1 MGFTD
6 SPTLGL
12 WGTQHSGLCYMGP
25 SPTHEGSTLMTQ
37 PQEGPHF
44 PAPSHGLRPQWMKLG
59 ETESCSVVSD
69 SHDPVDCTAHGFS
82 RPEYWSGEPF
92 PSSGDLPSPGIE
104 PRSPALQKDSL
115 PAEPPGKPKNTGVG
129 SCPLLQRIFLTQ
141 ESNRVLLHCRWI
153 LYRLSHQVASLIAQ
167 FVKNPLAMWETWV
180 RKIPWRREQLPT
192 PVFWPGEFHFTQQK
206 LHHETGR
213 GNPNFQPPT
222 FHPCISVN
230 LPGVAKVQRSYL
242 SSCC

>member
-1 MGFTD
+1 MGA
-6 SPTLGL
+6 
-12 WGTQHSGLCYMGP
+12 QHSGLCYMGP

-69 SHDPVDCTAHGFS
+69 SPRPCGLYRPWILQARILERGAVPFFRGPSQPRDRAQVSCTAEGFFTS
-82 RPEYWSGEPF
+82 WATREAQEYWSGQLF
-92 PSSGDLPSPGIE
+92 PSPADLPDPGIK
-104 PRSPALQKDSL
+104 PCSPALQADSL
-115 PAEPPGKPKNTGVG
+115 PTEPPGGFPDSSVG
-129 SCPLLQRIFLTQ
+129 KESTCSVGDLGSGDPPEKGTAAHSSILAWRIPFYT
-141 ESNRVLLHCRWI
+141 I
-153 LYRLSHQVASLIAQ
+153 
-167 FVKNPLAMWETWV
+167 
-180 RKIPWRREQLPT
+180 
-192 PVFWPGEFHFTQQK
+192 K

-213 GNPNFQPPT
+213 GNPNFQPPA

-230 LPGVAKVQRSYL
+230 LPGVAKVHRSYL